1 MTKMTSLYQDL
12 PSPDSFR
19 ILQVYPGIGAVS
31 GDDQFQKFNIDAL
44 QEPLICDLV
53 EAKLS
58 QKSQYEALS
67 YRWTDPN
74 KENPDLA
81 YCNGFE
87 CPIGPNLHAALI
99 RFRLAD
105 APRALWVDQLCINQ
119 AEGPETA
126 QQLLVMC
133 DIYSKAERVLS
144 WLGPAYDDSD
154 KAMDLFPKLVDR
166 LEALDLEKKLEKE
179 DHDMSIDGFKYG
191 QAFYKLFSRPY
202 FSRVWTL
209 QELAVSNDITI
220 VCGDAELPFAVLER
234 FIEGFKADSFG
245 HWGRALRILNEG
257 KGPESPRL
265 SMIPHL
271 LVVLRLK
278 ALDSSAFPPSS
289 ASVLN
294 LLRHL
299 ECSKSNDRVYSL
311 LRFLPPTL
319 AESLVAAKRKSTEA
333 LFIDLAT
340 SELTEY
346 RTMDFLSAAGMCQHR
361 RCYPSRRHDQ
371 LRPMLK
377 LPTWVPDWTYCVKT
391 RSLWVM
397 NDASILKEYGPIYQ
411 TAGSSRGDARL
422 VISDDIKV
430 LRVQGKV
437 FDDIAACVEPFDFP
451 VVSRNH
457 REGEVFRQSLKGITK
472 PQMKEHWELLRKNEA
487 VTYARSMAGHLM
499 SQTDS
504 CIALAKDCKRYDDD
518 IGRTTACR
526 QTLLGG
532 TVSRNRSV
540 LVGEQVKATNEEVN
554 QLFTEWELTVM
565 TYDLLKPFLDV
576 VRRHID
582 PEGSKPDEADI
593 LILFLVSEMM
603 GKVKRFKWDIW
614 SAYKA
619 IKLACMGRRFFTTTK
634 GFMGL
639 APDIAEVGDKVCLI
653 AGCCTPFIIRPEGP
667 NYALVGESYV
677 HGVMDGELMSDI
689 TFEDI
694 NLV

>member
-31 GDDQFQKFNIDAL
+31 GDDQFQNFYIDAL

-58 QKSQYEALS
+58 HKPQYEALS
-67 YRWTDPN
+67 YRWTNPN

-144 WLGPAYDDSD
+144 WLGPAYDDSE

-166 LEALDLEKKLEKE
+166 LEALDLEKTLEKE
-179 DHDMSIDGFKYG
+179 DHDMSIDGFKHG

-209 QELAVSNDITI
+209 QELAVSNNITI

-234 FIEGFKADSFG
+234 FIEGFQADSFG
-245 HWGRALRILNEG
+245 HWGRALRILKEG
-257 KGPESPRL
+257 EGPESPRL
-265 SMIPHL
+265 SIMTHL
-271 LVVLRLK
+271 QVVLVLK
-278 ALDSSAFPPSS
+278 DLDLSAYPLSSAR
-289 ASVLN
+289 VLT
-294 LLRHL
+294 LLRDL
-299 ECSKSNDRVYSL
+299 ECSKSDDRVYSI
-311 LRFLPPTL
+311 LRFLPLTL
-319 AESLVAAKRKSTEA
+319 AQNLAVGKRKSTEA

-340 SELTEY
+340 FELTQN
-346 RTMDFLSAAGMCQHR
+346 RSMCFLAAAGMCQHR
-361 RCYPSRRHDQ
+361 RWCSSRKADQ
-371 LRPMLK
+371 LRPILE
-377 LPTWVPDWTYCVKT
+377 LPTWVPDWTCLIVT
-391 RSLWVM
+391 HGLWMM
-397 NDASILKEYGPIYQ
+397 NDNCIRSGYGPLYQ
-411 TAGSSRGDARL
+411 ATDSSRGDARL
-422 VISDDIKV
+422 TIVNGTKSLCIRAK
-430 LRVQGKV
+430 L
-437 FDDIAACVEPFDFP
+437 FDEIAACIKPYATP
-451 VVSRNH
+451 IVSKRHGEDEKLQVQDMTKTQMMEYCDDHGNNDIVNH
-457 REGEVFRQSLKGITK
+457 PNGFIEQNKLQADTC
-472 PQMKEHWELLRKNEA
+472 M
-487 VTYARSMAGHLM
+487 
-499 SQTDS
+499 
-504 CIALAKDCKRYDDD
+504 ALAKSCKMYGDD
-518 IGRTTACR
+518 IGRTTAYR
-526 QTLLGG
+526 QTLIGG
-532 TVSRNRSV
+532 MLTPSIGGGVN
-540 LVGEQVKATNEEVN
+540 VKATAEEANE
-554 QLFTEWELTVM
+554 LFTEWDIFLESNKALSRTLEV
-565 TYDLLKPFLDV
+565 TGRFKHSLGSDLNEQD
-576 VRRHID
+576 
-582 PEGSKPDEADI
+582 A
-593 LILFLVSEMM
+593 LFLSRSQEML
-603 GKVKRFKWDIW
+603 GKVNNLKWP
-614 SAYKA
+614 ACYA
-619 IKLACMGRRFFTTTK
+619 IMAMSLACIGRRFFITTK

-639 APDIAEVGDKVCLI
+639 APAIAQVGDKVCLI
-653 AGCCTPFIIRPEGP
+653 SGCCTPFIIRPEGP